1 VRSSL
6 FNSCCFT
13 HTSFVILPKAKTSIF
28 LLRPSSSIR
37 SNSVGDNS
45 FTGDLP
51 ASFANMSN
59 LVSFIGAKN
68 SFAENVTEPSVCDKT
83 ALLVMDCASC
93 ECCDVC
99 CDEEH
104 SNVCNYHD
112 DVHTLLGFD
121 CGAWYKSCLPVADYF
136 ANSSSALTEK
146 EYY

>member
-1 VRSSL
+1 
-6 FNSCCFT
+6 
-13 HTSFVILPKAKTSIF
+13 
-28 LLRPSSSIR
+28 
-37 SNSVGDNS
+37 
-45 FTGDLP
+45 
-51 ASFANMSN
+51 MSN

-121 CGAWYKSCLPVADYF
+121 CGSWYKSCLPVADYF